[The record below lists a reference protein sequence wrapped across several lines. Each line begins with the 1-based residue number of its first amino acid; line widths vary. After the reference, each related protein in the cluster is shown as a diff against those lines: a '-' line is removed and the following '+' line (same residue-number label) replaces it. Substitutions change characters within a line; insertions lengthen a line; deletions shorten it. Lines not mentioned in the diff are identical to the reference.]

1 MKLTAD
7 RPFADPD
14 KAARKLVE
22 LANTVETIM
31 DGRVLIESINLSFL
45 RGGGSPAEYRA
56 GLDLAIAK
64 GWLWKHESGTYL
76 KFSQAGAPSS
86 SPDG

>member
-31 DGRVLIESINLSFL
+31 DGRVLIELINLPFP
-45 RGGGSPAEYRA
+45 REGGSPAEYRA
-56 GLDLAIAK
+56 ALDRAIAK
-64 GWLWKHESGTYL
+64 GWLSKHESGTYV
-76 KFSQAGAPSS
+76 KFTHAGAELFA
-86 SPDG
+86 